1 MTGESMAVLVNEKYP
16 ALLSGSIVWFISIPC
31 FVILQSSLSLSLAPP
46 LFRKNI
52 FPQKHV

>member
-1 MTGESMAVLVNEKYP
+1 MAVLVNEKYP